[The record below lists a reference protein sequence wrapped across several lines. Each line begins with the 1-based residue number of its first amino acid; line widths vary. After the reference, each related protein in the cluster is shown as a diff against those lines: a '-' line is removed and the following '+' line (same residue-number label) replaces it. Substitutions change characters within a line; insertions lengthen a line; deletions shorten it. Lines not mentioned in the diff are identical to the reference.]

1 MEQIRYM
8 LSIWYQPGSMAHEMQ
23 ARDVWYALVEVAGPK
38 PVGYIS
44 FEKLLFEPVLFIN
57 KLYLLPEVHGHGLGG
72 IALRWAEDR
81 AREMRCKVVRLRVN
95 KRNAPAIRSYL
106 RAGFRFTE
114 DIVSDIGSGF
124 VMDDYVME
132 KAV

>member
-1 MEQIRYM
+1 
-8 LSIWYQPGSMAHEMQ
+8 
-23 ARDVWYALVEVAGPK
+23 VT
-38 PVGYIS
+38 
-44 FEKLLFEPVLFIN
+44 
-57 KLYLLPEVHGHGLGG
+57 
-72 IALRWAEDR
+72 LRWTEER
-81 AREMRCKVVRLRVN
+81 AREMRCKAVRLRVN

>member
-1 MEQIRYM
+1 
-8 LSIWYQPGSMAHEMQ
+8 
-23 ARDVWYALVEVAGPK
+23 
-38 PVGYIS
+38 
-44 FEKLLFEPVLFIN
+44 
-57 KLYLLPEVHGHGLGG
+57 
-72 IALRWAEDR
+72 
-81 AREMRCKVVRLRVN
+81 MRCKVVRLRVN